1 MTVID
6 SSRAFGGLLAVLSRK
21 AGGSSNGVSMHI
33 QEVFGLI
40 KDDVARM
47 EAGFK
52 KDLNSDVYLVSK
64 VGEYIL
70 KSGGKRFRPMVL
82 LLASR
87 LCGYSGDSHIP
98 LAGVVEFIHTATL
111 LHDDVVD
118 RANLRR
124 GSASANS
131 VWGDGASIL
140 VGDYLLS
147 KAFSLAVANGDMRIL
162 NVLSATTT
170 RMAEGEVLQL
180 LKHSDSETMESEYL
194 AVVTNKTAVLISAA
208 AQVAG
213 ILGGVSKEKE
223 AALASYGMGL
233 GIAYQL
239 MDDCLDYVSTDE
251 DLGKAVGNDL
261 REGKVTMPLIHASAK
276 ATGAEREYIRAA
288 IESDEITPETLK
300 EVISIINRYKGIEYT
315 TDRAHRYVEDS
326 KKALDI
332 FDPNIE
338 RAALLAVADF
348 VIDRTH

>member
-1 MTVID
+1 
-6 SSRAFGGLLAVLSRK
+6 
-21 AGGSSNGVSMHI
+21 MHI

-87 LCGYSGDSHIP
+87 MCGYAGDRHIP

-147 KAFSLAVANGDMRIL
+147 KAFSLAVANGDMRI
-162 NVLSATTT
+162 SRAADTT
-170 RMAEGEVLQL
+170 RMAEARCSSFCQRRGDDGKRVSRGRATVSLFCRCAG
-180 LKHSDSETMESEYL
+180 
-194 AVVTNKTAVLISAA
+194 AVFSAA
-208 AQVAG
+208 SRWKKKQPWPATAW
-213 ILGGVSKEKE
+213 VS
-223 AALASYGMGL
+223 A
-233 GIAYQL
+233 
-239 MDDCLDYVSTDE
+239 
-251 DLGKAVGNDL
+251 
-261 REGKVTMPLIHASAK
+261 
-276 ATGAEREYIRAA
+276 
-288 IESDEITPETLK
+288 
-300 EVISIINRYKGIEYT
+300 
-315 TDRAHRYVEDS
+315 
-326 KKALDI
+326 
-332 FDPNIE
+332 
-338 RAALLAVADF
+338 
-348 VIDRTH
+348 